1 MGGEAHCRALLAQ
14 AAREVDVILVEGV
27 MGLFDGDP
35 SSADLAQR
43 FGLPVL
49 AVIDG
54 SAMAQTF
61 AAVAYGLR
69 QFRPQLAFA
78 GVIANRVG
86 SPAHADMLLGALPAD
101 IPALGWLPRQPEAV
115 LPERHLGLL
124 PAGEV
129 RDIDARLECIAR
141 ALHRD
146 GLSLPALPAI
156 SFAHEESAPP
166 PRSLAGRRIAIARD
180 AAFAFIY
187 PANLDVL
194 DDLGA
199 QCVFFSPVADAQL
212 PECEAVWLPG
222 GYPELHAP
230 QLAANTSM
238 GESLRAHH
246 RAGKPILAECGGMMS
261 LFDETELLDGTRWRG
276 FSLLPGRVRM
286 HSRFTALGMQ
296 AVSLPEGEVRGHSY
310 HCSSCATTLQPLVV
324 GTNPNGGPTLE
335 PVYRAGRL
343 TASYVH
349 FYFPSNP
356 AAIAAV
362 LA

>member
-1 MGGEAHCRALLAQ
+1 
-14 AAREVDVILVEGV
+14 
-27 MGLFDGDP
+27 
-35 SSADLAQR
+35 
-43 FGLPVL
+43 
-49 AVIDG
+49 
-54 SAMAQTF
+54 
-61 AAVAYGLR
+61 
-69 QFRPQLAFA
+69 
-78 GVIANRVG
+78 
-86 SPAHADMLLGALPAD
+86 
-101 IPALGWLPRQPEAV
+101 
-115 LPERHLGLL
+115 
-124 PAGEV
+124 
-129 RDIDARLECIAR
+129 
-141 ALHRD
+141 
-146 GLSLPALPAI
+146 LPAI

-276 FSLLPGRVRM
+276 FSLLPGGYACIRASPPLACKPCPCPKARCAGTVTTARPAQPPC
-286 HSRFTALGMQ
+286 SRSWSGPIPMAG
-296 AVSLPEGEVRGHSY
+296 
-310 HCSSCATTLQPLVV
+310 PLW
-324 GTNPNGGPTLE
+324 NRCN
-335 PVYRAGRL
+335 RAGRL